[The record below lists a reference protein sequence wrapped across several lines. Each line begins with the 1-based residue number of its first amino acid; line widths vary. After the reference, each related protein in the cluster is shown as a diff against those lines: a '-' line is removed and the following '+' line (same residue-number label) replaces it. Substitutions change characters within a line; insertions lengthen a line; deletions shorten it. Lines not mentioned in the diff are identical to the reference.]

1 MLARAGARVVACARS
16 ADALD
21 SLVAEMHGE
30 GHEAVA
36 LDLEDVDAV
45 REAVANGLG
54 IGIALEDE
62 TLPHE
67 QLKALR
73 IADAE
78 IVLHPHVSCL
88 QERKDAP
95 LIRAFFDLAAEQ
107 TPDG

>member
-1 MLARAGARVVACARS
+1 MGSDLNDLKPILAIGSR
-16 ADALD
+16 
-21 SLVAEMHGE
+21 
-30 GHEAVA
+30 
-36 LDLEDVDAV
+36 DAV

-67 QLKALR
+67 QLKPLH

-78 IVLHPHVSCL
+78 IMLHPQISCL

-95 LIRAFFDLAAEQ
+95 LIRAFFDLAAAQ
-107 TPDG
+107 PFDG